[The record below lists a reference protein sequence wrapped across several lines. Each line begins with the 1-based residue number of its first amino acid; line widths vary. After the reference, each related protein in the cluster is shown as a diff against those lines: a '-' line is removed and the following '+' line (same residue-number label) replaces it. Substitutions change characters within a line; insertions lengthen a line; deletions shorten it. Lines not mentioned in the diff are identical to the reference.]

1 MYPRFGGGSAVGSS
15 AFEHVFLAEVK
26 KGEISGFHNWVYFA
40 HEENTGKADYLG
52 HIRHI
57 DLGGVSSVIF
67 IYLFFKQA
75 FVLIVFILMRQPR
88 FWWFLIF
95 HNISLANLKLNPFLW
110 QFFVTLIKN

>member
-67 IYLFFKQA
+67 IYLFFKTSICA
-75 FVLIVFILMRQPR
+75 NCFYINEATPILV
-88 FWWFLIF
+88 IF
-95 HNISLANLKLNPFLW
+95 DFS
-110 QFFVTLIKN
+110 